1 MARFDGVAAGTVP
14 ASVSSLIAVTLPKLQ
29 KTVVDQFFDST
40 PFFKYLRT
48 KGRAR
53 SWDGGDTMEIPLLF
67 NQNPMAKAYQS
78 YEPLD
83 AKPPEGI
90 TTSVWALTKY
100 RVPLLYSRSM
110 MAANAGESAI
120 VDLISALRDQAS
132 KSLVRKIN
140 ADLWSED
147 TQNPIEVTSMYGMLE
162 ESTAASQTAAP
173 GGISKSTYTWW
184 RHNYDTCSSASAGS
198 ALGVLPKFRRLHMAC
213 SDNGETP
220 DLAIC
225 DDFTYTN
232 TEDILQTA
240 VRYTNQDSPN
250 WGFDSI
256 GYKGVTI
263 MHDPT
268 LNADGANGDG
278 DGSLFLLNTDFISLY
293 IGSNANFKMIA
304 PEYDKR
310 QDCYLGVTLV
320 DLQLVCNQMRRQ
332 GVLTGAAFK
341 TAC

>member
-1 MARFDGVAAGTVP
+1 MARFSGVAAGTVP
-14 ASVSSLIAVTLPKLQ
+14 ASTNSLIATTLPKLQ
-29 KTVVDQFFDST
+29 KTIVDQFFQST
-40 PFFKYLRT
+40 PFFFWLKE

-53 SWDGGDTMEIPLLF
+53 TWDGGDTMEIPLLF
-67 NQNPMAKAYQS
+67 KENPMAKAYSS

-90 TTSVWALTKY
+90 TTSIWALTKY

-120 VDLISALRDQAS
+120 VDLIQALRDQAR

-140 ADLWSED
+140 ADLWTEATAD
-147 TQNPIEVTSMYGMLE
+147 PKEITPMYSMVE
-162 ESTAASQTAAP
+162 ENAAASQVAAP

-184 RHNYDTCSSASAGS
+184 RHQYATASSASAGT
-198 ALGVLPKFRRLHMAC
+198 ALGILPKFRQLHMAC
-213 SDNGETP
+213 ADGNEKP

-225 DDFTYTN
+225 DDSTYTN
-232 TEDILQTA
+232 IEDKLQSA
-240 VRYTNQDSPN
+240 VRYVNPDSID
-250 WGFDSI
+250 WGFDNIS
-256 GYKGVTI
+256 YKGVTI
-263 MHDPT
+263 MHDTT

-278 DGSLFLLNTDFISLY
+278 DGSLFLLNTDFLTLY
-293 IGSNANFKMIA
+293 IGANANFRVIA
-304 PEYDKR
+304 PEYDKK

-320 DLQLVCNQMRRQ
+320 DLQLVCSHMRRQ
-332 GVLTGAAFK
+332 GVLVGGAFA